1 MLLEIIR
8 PDTGTVLLFGQP
20 FTNVH
25 RRMLGYLPE
34 ERDLYRDLR
43 VQETLEYL
51 GTLKGMRRADARR
64 RAREVLERLDMSEH
78 SSKKTKELSR
88 GMGQLIQL
96 AATIMHRPRL
106 LVLDEPFSGLDPVNL
121 RLVKE
126 VLSELRQEGV
136 AIVLSTHQMNQ
147 VEELCDHVLMIN
159 HGRVVLYGSLQE
171 VRRDFSDGSILV
183 EAAGLPD
190 QLPGVQQVK
199 DHGIYQELVMS
210 DGSTSKDVFRAL
222 ADREI
227 EVRRFEVAQPPLEEI
242 FIRVVGRTAK

>member
-1 MLLEIIR
+1 
-8 PDTGTVLLFGQP
+8 
-20 FTNVH
+20 
-25 RRMLGYLPE
+25 
-34 ERDLYRDLR
+34 
-43 VQETLEYL
+43 
-51 GTLKGMRRADARR
+51 
-64 RAREVLERLDMSEH
+64 
-78 SSKKTKELSR
+78 
-88 GMGQLIQL
+88 
-96 AATIMHRPRL
+96 
-106 LVLDEPFSGLDPVNL
+106 
-121 RLVKE
+121 
-126 VLSELRQEGV
+126 
-136 AIVLSTHQMNQ
+136 
-147 VEELCDHVLMIN
+147 MIN